1 MMMAYPA
8 GMNAFYRMK
17 ELFDRCQNAEEI
29 NNVASGLT
37 GLVKK
42 GAMLRF
48 QELNPGKFTDVEL
61 IEREEVEET
70 PTEKLATPPEETE
83 DKPT

>member
-29 NNVASGLT
+29 NNVANGLT

-42 GAMLRF
+42 AAMLRF

-61 IEREEVEET
+61 IEQEEVEEPQT
-70 PTEKLATPPEETE
+70 AQLATPPEETE

>member
-8 GMNAFYRMK
+8 GMTAFYRMK

-29 NNVASGLT
+29 NNVANGLT

-61 IEREEVEET
+61 IEREEVEEL
-70 PTEKLATPPEETE
+70 PTEKLESHSEEAE